1 MLVDDCQD
9 SLLFFGL
16 DFDGCQSLPDA
27 AVGANGAHPFDSR
40 KGCGF
45 MVGCA
50 AKRAHSG
57 NFGLV
62 CGFHFL
68 YLHTIVD
75 CLDKAAGVEIEE
87 LVAISAYVQVVS
99 AGFAKGAVFMH
110 DVCEGLSVAD
120 LAGSDAG
127 DIDFE
132 LLLVVEVGEA
142 FVMVQGAFIA
152 FRYLPYCN
160 RNVLAPLRFNGKIG
174 AGFAS
179 SEEKGPVL
187 EVGDTDNSCIGAS
200 VHHLSDIEVAAVG
213 NVVAFGFHRKISFQ
227 ICLLPP

>member
-1 MLVDDCQD
+1 MLVDNFQD
-9 SLLFFGL
+9 FLLFLGL

-40 KGCGF
+40 EGCGF

-68 YLHTIVD
+68 YLHTIVY

-87 LVAISAYVQVVS
+87 FVAFSAYVKVVA
-99 AGFAKGAVFMH
+99 AGLSKGAVFVH
-110 DVCEGLSVAD
+110 DVSEGLSVSD
-120 LAGSDAG
+120 LAGANASY
-127 DIDFE
+127 IDFE
-132 LLLVVEVGEA
+132 ILLVVEVGEA
-142 FVMVQGAFIA
+142 FVTVEGKFIA

-160 RNVLAPLRFNGKIG
+160 RNILTALGFNGEVR
-174 AGFAS
+174 AGFAA
-179 SEEKGPVL
+179 SE
-187 EVGDTDNSCIGAS
+187 
-200 VHHLSDIEVAAVG
+200 
-213 NVVAFGFHRKISFQ
+213 
-227 ICLLPP
+227 